1 MERLLFPRLEYT
13 KTPLLKRVKI
23 KSGHIYTMNVNEER
37 MRQWLLERLKSYESM
52 YGRILGPVESLF
64 VTDTLQWDDYS
75 KYVNDGLD
83 EEHKK
88 RIHREKFPKDLETTF
103 ELGKRLGI

>member
-1 MERLLFPRLEYT
+1 LEYT

-23 KSGHIYTMNVNEER
+23 KSGHIYTMNVNDDR

-52 YGRILGPVESLF
+52 YGRILGPAESIF
-64 VTDTLQWDDYS
+64 VTDTLQWEDYS
-75 KYVNDGLD
+75 KYVTERLD

-88 RIHREKFPKDLETTF
+88 RIRREKFPKDLESVY
-103 ELGKRLGI
+103 EMGKRLCS